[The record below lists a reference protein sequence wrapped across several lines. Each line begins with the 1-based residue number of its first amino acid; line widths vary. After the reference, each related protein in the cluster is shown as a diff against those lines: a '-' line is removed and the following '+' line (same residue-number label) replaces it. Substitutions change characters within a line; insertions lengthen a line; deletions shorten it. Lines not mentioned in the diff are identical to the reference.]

1 MKSTPSKYIHER
13 ALPKLQSST
22 FVLQCK
28 LVHVLL
34 LRSICTNTP
43 DKSILSFFQNSN
55 VNIKS
60 SQDWRLNCWALKI
73 LKNLIFDF
81 AGKAPEVQ
89 SLELSFPV
97 TSAHFQNNQVSSM
110 VDIFRQRQIYNKRQR
125 QCKDNDIETKI
136 KKTQI
141 LILTWYT
148 GAPEMFSHDSRPLLE
163 DSRCNTKPGASKT
176 ASDQRRFVPYIYLLF
191 LITNLFIS
199 LYLYIFVISL
209 YDDPLLVLPNVVL
222 LDTHQLLFLWEISK
236 FVFPFVLPLPL
247 VLPYPPPSSAD
258 KNRKV

>member
-1 MKSTPSKYIHER
+1 MST
-13 ALPKLQSST
+13 
-22 FVLQCK
+22 
-28 LVHVLL
+28 
-34 LRSICTNTP
+34 
-43 DKSILSFFQNSN
+43 
-55 VNIKS
+55 S
-60 SQDWRLNCWALKI
+60 SQSRIENENCWTLKI

-110 VDIFRQRQIYNKRQR
+110 VEIFRQRQIYKKRQR

-199 LYLYIFVISL
+199 LYLCYILVRWSLACAAKCCPPWHTSTVVFVGNFEVCFFRL
-209 YDDPLLVLPNVVL
+209 FYRFPLFCP
-222 LDTHQLLFLWEISK
+222 TH
-236 FVFPFVLPLPL
+236 
-247 VLPYPPPSSAD
+247 PSSLQTKTGKCKSHAYSYSD
-258 KNRKV
+258 ILKGNVAERENGNTSSQPFR